1 MGLAAKSSMKDDFL
15 DDFFS
20 LQRQGSFFQ
29 LLANTFAQLAKTR
42 LTEKQRFLLH
52 ASRYA
57 IQYHPSLSPTAL
69 ADYLARKFQLPLS
82 TTKFNL
88 KVLINAGLL
97 EINSSRKRRTTIL
110 LSFGGHLLTQL
121 LPKPD

>member
-1 MGLAAKSSMKDDFL
+1 MKDDFL
-15 DDFFS
+15 DDLYS
-20 LQRQGSFFQ
+20 LQRQGSFFR

-97 EINSSRKRRTTIL
+97 EINSPRKCRTTIR